1 NFALYSSRLDRKTDP
16 FFFTEA
22 IQRRWFKV
30 HQIGFTDLETV
41 GHARE
46 WLIGIHASVSAG
58 YLFFS
63 ASQSAP
69 SLIYVPALPAQS
81 PRACSS
87 CRSVARKSSGAEYRG
102 LQSALDREGSNRP
115 GCPPCG
121 LPRPSWP

>member
-1 NFALYSSRLDRKTDP
+1 MQASKVENKLRLVLIPARQKDRPVLLHRSDP
-16 FFFTEA
+16 A
-22 IQRRWFKV
+22 PLFKV

-87 CRSVARKSSGAEYRG
+87 CRSVARKSSGAE
-102 LQSALDREGSNRP
+102 
-115 GCPPCG
+115 
-121 LPRPSWP
+121 